1 VNIVAHKCLLVVY
14 GEGGHEAGA
23 RHVRRAANDT
33 PSARQLRTLWWRVVP
48 SLAVAAAGS
57 AWLLLQMR

>member
-1 VNIVAHKCLLVVY
+1 M
-14 GEGGHEAGA
+14 
-23 RHVRRAANDT
+23 AANDT